1 MKSVSF
7 NELKGKTISKILNLE
22 VGRGYDELIEFECT
36 DGSRFGMKYDPDCCA
51 SCSIEDII
59 GDVKDL
65 IGKPILMAEEVSN
78 SEPDSAALDA
88 RKAEYEK
95 EKTEAGDSWWCDSFE
110 DFVRSRYE
118 SETWT
123 FYKLSTIKGSVTI
136 RWYGESNGYYSESA
150 SFYNLNEKE
159 DWQ

>member
-1 MKSVSF
+1 MKSVPF
-7 NELKGKTISKILNLE
+7 ENLKGKTISKIQNLE
-22 VGRGYDELIEFECT
+22 KGRGYDELIEFECT
-36 DGSRFGMKYDPDCCA
+36 DGSKFGMKYDPDCCA

-59 GDVKDL
+59 GDVSDL
-65 IGKPILMAEEVSN
+65 LNTEILLAEEVSSTEPT
-78 SEPDSAALDA
+78 SEVQAHRAAEKA
-88 RKAEYEK
+88 KAEAADEYYY
-95 EKTEAGDSWWCDSFE
+95 DSH
-110 DFVRSRYE
+110 E

-123 FYKLSTIKGSVTI
+123 FYKLATIKGSVTI